1 MSPLPESAARC
12 LDTGCPERA
21 NCARFQSHRDGI
33 AFPSLFPFDAPL
45 DSLCPLRV
53 PLDDNAAV

>member
-1 MSPLPESAARC
+1 MTLPESAARC

-21 NCARFQSHRDGI
+21 DCARYQAHRDGV

-45 DSLCPLRV
+45 DTPCPLRV
-53 PLDDNAAV
+53 PLREES